1 MKSAPIST
9 KISKKNLLFLS
20 VFIFIFISFLTTPTV
35 FAQPAVTGGS
45 GISAIP
51 PRLEATVEPDG
62 VNTYTLKVR
71 NESPNPREINIS
83 LRDFIVTDNQGTP
96 NFLEDLQSI
105 NNRWSA
111 SSWIQVSPSQLTLEP
126 GETKSLTITIMP
138 PLNALPGGHYAAV
151 IYSPESFSLYNATT
165 GSSVQTNVGTLLYIT
180 IPGEINQ
187 NASITSFSAPRFSEF
202 GPIDFATTIKNSSDI
217 HIQPVGTITV
227 KNWFGRKT
235 GQVSLDG
242 TNIFPY
248 TTRDFQNTLDKK
260 WLFGRYQA
268 DLKATYGS
276 AGGIIAA
283 TLFFWV
289 IPWRLIILIVAALAI
304 ITTLIIIIKN
314 QPKKPKKTD
323 DQVTQLE
330 KELAALKKK
339 YQD

>member
-1 MKSAPIST
+1 MIPAPNT
-9 KISKKNLLFLS
+9 KLTLSFIYLFLFLS
-20 VFIFIFISFLTTPTV
+20 FTPTV
-35 FAQPAVTGGS
+35 LGQTAVTGGS

-62 VNTYTLKVR
+62 ANTYTLKVR
-71 NESPNPREINIS
+71 NESPNARDIKVS

-96 NFLEDLQSI
+96 NFLDDLPQNL

-111 SSWIQVSPSQLTLEP
+111 SSWIQVSPSQLSLKP
-126 GETKSLTITIMP
+126 GETKTVRLTVMP

-151 IYSPESFSLYNATT
+151 IYTPDAFSLYNTIT
-165 GSSVQTNVGTLLYIT
+165 GSSIQTNVGTLLYIT
-180 IPGEINQ
+180 IPGDINQ
-187 NASITSFSAPRFSEF
+187 NASVVSFSAPKFSEF
-202 GPIDFATTIKNSSDI
+202 GPIDFTTTIKNSSDI
-217 HIQPVGTITV
+217 HIQPVGAITV

-248 TTRDFQNTLDKK
+248 TTRDFKNTLNKK

-268 DLKATYGS
+268 DLKAAYGS
-276 AGGIIAA
+276 AGGLVTA

-289 IPWRLIILIVAALAI
+289 IPWRLIILIIAALAI
-304 ITTLIIIIKN
+304 ITTLIFIIKH

-323 DQVTQLE
+323 DQVAQLE

-339 YQD
+339 YSDN